1 MLPGVLPV
9 VDAHQRE
16 MRRLEASAILA
27 ARRTWARLNP
37 ATVLDQ
43 WERTSRTLLPV
54 ITNLQVAAATAGAQ
68 YGADTLAA
76 QHIRTEPDAQVQPEA
91 FAGWASDG
99 RPLATLL
106 TTPTLAFRAAMQ
118 RQLPPVE
125 AFRHGGRALE
135 QIAHTQIGDAARVAA
150 GIDVAT
156 RPRVRWV
163 RMVNPPTCARCLV
176 LAGRIYRWSDGF
188 DRHPRDD
195 CVHVATNVAAA
206 RREGLVDDPQTYFQA
221 VSRAEQDRMLGK
233 AGAQAVRDGA
243 DLNQVVNAHR
253 GMTVA
258 APFGQPVLA
267 TTEGMTRRG
276 LAGQQFLAR
285 GATTKARRV
294 QAVRLMPEQ
303 IYREAT
309 SRTDALRLL
318 ALHGYIR

>member
-1 MLPGVLPV
+1 
-9 VDAHQRE
+9 
-16 MRRLEASAILA
+16 
-27 ARRTWARLNP
+27 
-37 ATVLDQ
+37 
-43 WERTSRTLLPV
+43 
-54 ITNLQVAAATAGAQ
+54 
-68 YGADTLAA
+68 
-76 QHIRTEPDAQVQPEA
+76 
-91 FAGWASDG
+91 
-99 RPLATLL
+99 
-106 TTPTLAFRAAMQ
+106 
-118 RQLPPVE
+118 
-125 AFRHGGRALE
+125 
-135 QIAHTQIGDAARVAA
+135 
-150 GIDVAT
+150 
-156 RPRVRWV
+156 
-163 RMVNPPTCARCLV
+163 MVNPPTCARCLV

-221 VSRAEQDRMLGK
+221 ASRAEQDRMLGK

-285 GATTKARRV
+285 GATTKARQV